1 MQYCLS
7 IDAVLLCSNC
17 LGILVLTQLLLVT
30 KEEQEDYEVT
40 AHSNTPPREAN
51 KDAAAEKQ
59 TVQEMKQRS
68 VREQRSVYGMSSSN
82 LNLQHNN

>member
-7 IDAVLLCSNC
+7 IDAVLLCSNG

-30 KEEQEDYEVT
+30 KVEQEDYEIT

-51 KDAAAEKQ
+51 KDATAEKQ
-59 TVQEMKQRS
+59 TVQEVKQRS
-68 VREQRSVYGMSSSN
+68 VREQRSVYGTSSSN